1 MHSRVA
7 ILLVSVCIIAICGLL
22 YELLISTL
30 TSYFQG
36 NSVLH
41 FSLVIGFFLSFM
53 GVGSF
58 LSRFIKKDLISW
70 FIGFELLLG
79 VVGGLSTF
87 ILYSAFAFTEYYYG
101 IAFFII
107 GIIGSLIGIEI
118 PLLTR
123 IVRTYDSLREALSNV
138 LSFDYLGA
146 LVASLLFPLVLLPTF
161 GTMRTAF
168 FVGLLNVSVAIM
180 NTWLFRTEIPRFR
193 QLMGACIATSFVLIW
208 GFIFSFQLLGFF
220 EPLLYQDEIVYSKQ
234 STYQKIVLTRWNEDY
249 RLFLN
254 GNLQFSSRDEYRY
267 HEALVHIPMAMSQSH
282 EQVLILGGG
291 DGLIAREV
299 LKYPEID
306 SITLVD
312 LDPEVTEMA
321 TQHPMLK
328 RLNMGAMEHPKVKVI
343 NEDAYSFVEKSQQV
357 YDVILIDL
365 PDPNSPELGKLYT
378 AEFYG
383 LLSKVLS
390 TGGICATQST
400 SPYFAPKAFW
410 CIHRTLEEVF
420 PRSYAYSAF
429 VPAFGLW
436 GFNMAQNLPI
446 NVQDSSM
453 TESAI
458 KQIQSVLDQRAQELG
473 LRFLQPALIP
483 SLFVFDVDT
492 EEQPVE
498 VNHLE
503 DQGLIQYYEESWSQW
518 Q

>member
-1 MHSRVA
+1 MQSRVA

-58 LSRFIKKDLISW
+58 LSRFIKKNLISW
-70 FIGFELLLG
+70 FIGFELILG
-79 VVGGLSTF
+79 FIGGLSTC
-87 ILYSAFAFTEYYYG
+87 ILYAAFSLTSYYYA
-101 IAFFII
+101 IAFLLI
-107 GIIGSLIGIEI
+107 GLIGSLIGIEI

-123 IVRTYDSLREALSNV
+123 IVGTYDSLREALSNV

-168 FVGLLNVSVAIM
+168 FVGFLNVSVAIM
-180 NTWLFRTEIPRFR
+180 NAWLFRPEIPRFR
-193 QLMGACIATSFVLIW
+193 QLMGACVAASMLLIW
-208 GFIFSFQLLGFF
+208 GFIYSFQLLGFF
-220 EPLLYQDEIVYSKQ
+220 EPLLYQDEIVFSKQ
-234 STYQKIVLTRWNEDY
+234 SPYQKIVLTRWNEDY

-267 HEALVHIPMAMSQSH
+267 HESMVHLPMALAHSR
-282 EQVLILGGG
+282 ERVLILGGG

-299 LKYPEID
+299 LKYPEVD
-306 SITLVD
+306 SITLID
-312 LDPEVTEMA
+312 LDPVVTDLA
-321 TQHPMLK
+321 TSHPMLK
-328 RLNMGAMEHPKVKVI
+328 RLNAESLGHPKVKVQ
-343 NEDAYSFVEKSQQV
+343 NEDAYSFVEKSSKF

-378 AEFYG
+378 AEFYV
-383 LLSKVLS
+383 LLSKLLS
-390 TGGICATQST
+390 VGGVCATQST
-400 SPYFAPKAFW
+400 SPYFAPKAYW
-410 CIHRTLEEVF
+410 CIHQTLEEVF
-420 PRSYAYSAF
+420 PQTYAYTAF

-436 GFNMAQNLPI
+436 GFNMSYNLPA
-446 NVQDSSM
+446 NTQLS
-453 TESAI
+453 TESTI
-458 KQIQSVLDQRAQELG
+458 EKIQSFLVERQENLG
-473 LRFLQPALIP
+473 LRFLQPDLIP
-483 SLFVFDVDT
+483 SLFTFDQDT
-492 EEQPVE
+492 KESAVE

-503 DQGLIQYYEESWSQW
+503 DQALIQYYEQSWDRW
-518 Q
+518 

>member
-1 MHSRVA
+1 MQSRVA

-58 LSRFIKKDLISW
+58 LSRFIKKNLITW

-79 VVGGLSTF
+79 IIGGLSTC
-87 ILYSAFAFTEYYYG
+87 ILYAAFSLTSYYYG
-101 IAFFII
+101 ITFLLI
-107 GIIGSLIGIEI
+107 GLIGSLIGIEI

-123 IVRTYDSLREALSNV
+123 IVGTYDTLREALSNV

-146 LVASLLFPLVLLPTF
+146 LLASLLFPLVLLPTF

-168 FVGLLNVSVAIM
+168 FVGLLNISVAIM
-180 NTWLFRTEIPRFR
+180 NAWLFRTEIPRFR
-193 QLMGACIATSFVLIW
+193 QLMGACMVSGLVLVW
-208 GFIFSFQLLGFF
+208 GFIYSFQLLGFF
-220 EPLLYQDEIVYSKQ
+220 EPLLYQDEIVFSKQ
-234 STYQKIVLTRWNEDY
+234 STYQKIVLTRWNQDY

-267 HEALVHIPMAMSQSH
+267 HESMVHIPMALAQSR
-282 EQVLILGGG
+282 ERVLILGGG

-299 LKYPEID
+299 LKYSEVD

-312 LDPEVTEMA
+312 LDPVVTELA
-321 TQHPMLK
+321 TTHPMLK
-328 RLNMGAMEHPKVKVI
+328 RLNSGSLIHPKVKI
-343 NEDAYSFVEKSQQV
+343 QNEDAYSFVEGSSQ
-357 YDVILIDL
+357 YFDIILIDL

-378 AEFYG
+378 SEFYVLVSK
-383 LLSKVLS
+383 LLSV
-390 TGGICATQST
+390 GGVCATQST

-410 CIHRTLEEVF
+410 CIHQTLESVF
-420 PRSYAYSAF
+420 PQSHAYSAF

-436 GFNMAQNLPI
+436 GFNMAQNMPKR
-446 NVQDSSM
+446 DPPSSHI
-453 TESAI
+453 ER
-458 KQIQSVLDQRAQELG
+458 IQSFLTGRQEDLK
-473 LRFLQPALIP
+473 LRFLQPSLIP
-483 SLFVFDVDT
+483 SLFSFDQDT
-492 EEQPVE
+492 KESPVE
-498 VNHLE
+498 INHLE
-503 DQGLIQYYEESWSQW
+503 DQALIQYYEKSWERW
-518 Q
+518 